1 MSGLRE
7 ADKRVREAVEL
18 AAELG
23 TCHRFD
29 AGDRAVTL
37 DRYDD
42 ATETLTEAGIEA
54 VLSTVYMTPELA
66 AALLMRFGDDPRTVA
81 PDASD
86 MLMPACPGRG
96 PSELR

>member
-1 MSGLRE
+1 MELDGPDGFIGEVSGLRE

-54 VLSTVYMTPELA
+54 V
-66 AALLMRFGDDPRTVA
+66 
-81 PDASD
+81 
-86 MLMPACPGRG
+86 
-96 PSELR
+96 